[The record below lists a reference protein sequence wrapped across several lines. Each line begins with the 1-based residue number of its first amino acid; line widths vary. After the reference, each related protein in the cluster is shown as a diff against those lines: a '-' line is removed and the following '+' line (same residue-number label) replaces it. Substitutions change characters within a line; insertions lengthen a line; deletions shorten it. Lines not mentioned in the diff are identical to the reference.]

1 MVICARSSDS
11 GEDFNNVQNF
21 CIIELGL
28 PFIPI
33 PENVNR
39 HISQVLLQLIDI
51 SNPCKRRKNPFKF
64 GVVVKNK
71 KENKRQNL
79 IITNTEQQI
88 SNTLQTIPGM
98 GEKKAKLLLQ
108 KFGSIYEIS
117 NQQADTLAKV
127 VGVSVA
133 KSIYNFF
140 NS

>member
-133 KSIYNFF
+133 TSIYNFF